1 MWLCYNQ
8 IARQL
13 IFNLILKTVLFLYQK
28 VQILYISYFKT
39 YYIYANLIIYM
50 KLWCK
55 QKRCVEN
62 CKTTHWLVTADM
74 SLCYIERKDE
84 RLNQVILNLRNVIVT
99 CIFKAFSNCHAP
111 SIFKLALQL
120 SHKFLHPLFIIPS
133 FRRTIR
139 MDEIHC
145 QALYR
150 WKLYE

>member
-1 MWLCYNQ
+1 M
-8 IARQL
+8 
-13 IFNLILKTVLFLYQK
+13 FNLILKTVLFLYET
-28 VQILYISYFKT
+28 VQILYILYFKCIST
-39 YYIYANLIIYM
+39 PWWSFSYYIQRNANLIIYM